1 MFRRKWPRSSKV
13 LFALA
18 TLSGV
23 TAFVLV
29 QDYVARVQDLYPS
42 VGPAVSVVVAA
53 EDLARGTTIGEE
65 MVRLESV
72 PSDLAPPAALT
83 AADDA
88 AGRVLQAAIAAGEVL
103 TRTRLAHRG
112 VGPVAA
118 LVPPGLRAVVVPTSV
133 PPAVVRPGDLVDVL
147 ATYGGGRPYS
157 ETVASGLEVL
167 RVLDGVGQASAIA
180 GGGDV
185 GSLVLLA
192 SPDVAERLAFAAA
205 FATVAIAIAG
215 GEPAAFA

>member
-23 TAFVLV
+23 AAFVLV
-29 QDYVARVQDLYPS
+29 QDYVGRVQELYPS
-42 VGPAVSVVVAA
+42 VGPAISVVVAA
-53 EDLARGTTIGEE
+53 EDLARGTTIGEG

-72 PSDLAPPAALT
+72 PADLAPPAALT
-83 AADDA
+83 DA
-88 AGRVLQAAIAAGEVL
+88 VDATGRVLQAAIAAGEVL
-103 TRTRLAHRG
+103 TRTRLADRG

-118 LVPPGLRAVVVPTSV
+118 LVPPGLRAVVVSTAVPTG
-133 PPAVVRPGDLVDVL
+133 VVRAGDLVDVL

-167 RVLDGVGQASAIA
+167 RVLDDVDQASAIA
-180 GGGDV
+180 GGGE
-185 GSLVLLA
+185 GGWLVLLA
-192 SPDVAERLAFAAA
+192 SPDVAERLGFAAA
-205 FATVAIAIAG
+205 FATVSIAIVGA
-215 GEPAAFA
+215 EPPAFA